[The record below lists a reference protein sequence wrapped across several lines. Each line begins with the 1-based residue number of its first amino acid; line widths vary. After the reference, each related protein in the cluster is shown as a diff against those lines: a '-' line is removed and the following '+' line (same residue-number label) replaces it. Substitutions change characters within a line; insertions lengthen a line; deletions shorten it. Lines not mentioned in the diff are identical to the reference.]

1 MTKIRIL
8 MVLMVSFL
16 SFVCFSSQATALS
29 EREHE
34 MQEVKKGEKCGIV
47 LAVFGTSHETALN
60 SILNIHKKVVE
71 AFPNTPIKL
80 AFTSNMIRKIWQ
92 KRATD
97 SAYLQAH
104 PEIPRD
110 VLNVKGVL
118 ASIADLQDR
127 GMDYIIV
134 QPVHM
139 AAAEEYSDLSSYVAG
154 LNSIRTMKS
163 KNMPFKRI
171 ILGRPIMGA
180 YDLQHDYRD
189 DLKALADVLA
199 EDVKNAKA
207 NHQVL
212 VYMAHGNEY
221 MPAGYYMEFEYIM
234 NQMYSDVTTFITMVE
249 SFPGLDALQKKLRH
263 VNAKKVMLRPLMVV
277 AGDHAKNDMAG
288 DEPNSIRSI
297 LEKNGFKVETE
308 LRGLGT
314 LDGFANLVVSRV
326 KDAAFDAG
334 VELK

>member
-1 MTKIRIL
+1 MTKISIL
-8 MVLMVSFL
+8 GVLMVSFL
-16 SFVCFSSQATALS
+16 SFVCFTSQAMAVS
-29 EREHE
+29 EREHDMHE
-34 MQEVKKGEKCGIV
+34 MKQSERCGIV

-60 SILNIHKKVVE
+60 AILNIHHKVTE
-71 AFPNTPIKL
+71 AFPNTPVKL

-92 KRATD
+92 KRAAD

-118 ASIADLQDR
+118 ASIADLQDI
-127 GMDYIIV
+127 GMDYIVV

-139 AAAEEYSDLSSYVAG
+139 AAAEEYSDLASYVAG
-154 LNSIRTMKS
+154 LNSIRTMKP
-163 KNMPFKRI
+163 KNMPFKQI
-171 ILGRPIMGA
+171 ILGRPLMGA
-180 YDLQHDYRD
+180 YSLQHDYRE
-189 DLKALADVLA
+189 DLKALAEVLA
-199 EDVKNAKA
+199 DDVKKAKA
-207 NHQVL
+207 NKQTL

-234 NQMYSDVTTFITMVE
+234 NQMYPDVTTFITMVE
-249 SFPGLDALQKKLRH
+249 GFPGIDVLQKKLRH
-263 VNAKKVMLRPLMVV
+263 VKAKKVMVRPFMVV

-288 DEPNSIRSI
+288 DEPDSIRSI

-326 KDAAFDAG
+326 KDAASDAG